1 MNRANRGSLPALVF
15 LFALL
20 ALWQL
25 GAMKVDA
32 AYILPTPV
40 QILGR
45 LWELRGPLFTVHLPA
60 TMAVTG
66 LGLAMVLKVTEAH
79 GGSVRITSETE
90 GPERG
95 ATVRFL
101 LPATPEAV
109 EELARRE
116 KDSSSSAVP
125 DAVPASADVSNSSQE

>member
-1 MNRANRGSLPALVF
+1 MSAST
-15 LFALL
+15 
-20 ALWQL
+20 LWRPCKD
-25 GAMKVDA
+25 G
-32 AYILPTPV
+32 
-40 QILGR
+40 G
-45 LWELRGPLFTVHLPA
+45 ELRLRLKTQGNVVYLDVRDNGPGIPQDILNRIFDPYFT
-60 TMAVTG
+60 TKSQGTG

-101 LPATPEAV
+101 LPATPEAIG
-109 EELARRE
+109 ELARRE

-125 DAVPASADVSNSSQE
+125 GAVPASADVSNSSQE